1 MNSERIRIFD
11 TTLRDGE
18 QSPGCSM
25 NLNEKLTLARQLE
38 RLQVDVIEAGF
49 PIASEGDF
57 ASVQAVAREVRGV
70 TVCGLSRTAPK
81 DIERAAEALEDA
93 ASPRIHTFIATSD
106 IHLEHKLRMSREQV
120 LEEVQRAVIQARGF
134 VDDVEFSAEDATRSD
149 PDYLVEVF
157 SAAVAAGATT
167 LNVPDTVGYT
177 TPDEYARL
185 IHLLRERVEG
195 AGDVVFSV
203 HCHNDL
209 GLAVANS
216 LAAVG
221 AGARQVECT
230 VNGIGER
237 AGNTSLEEVVMA
249 IRTRRDIYA
258 AVDTEIKTSEIYSAS
273 RLLSSITG
281 VAVQPNKAIVGDNA
295 FAHEAGIHQD
305 GVLKAAITYE
315 ILTPESIGRASNE
328 IVLGKHSGRHAFRE
342 RLDELGL
349 DVDVGGKGEGD
360 EFERAF
366 RRFKDLADA
375 KKTIF
380 NEDIEAIVA
389 DMVETEGDRFE
400 LGELSIT
407 CGTFGTPSATV
418 ELIVDG
424 EPTKST
430 ALGVGPVD
438 AIFKGISELAETK
451 SVLEKYQVHAV
462 TAGLDALGEV
472 SVTISEDGR
481 RVIGR
486 GAHEDVLVA
495 SGKAYVHA
503 LNKLEWHKRRR
514 QVSAPKGI

>member
-1 MNSERIRIFD
+1 MSDERIRIFD

-25 NLNEKLTLARQLE
+25 NINEKVTLARQLE
-38 RLQVDVIEAGF
+38 RLGVDVIEAGF

-57 ASVQAVAREVRGV
+57 AAVQAVARELSEPI
-70 TVCGLSRTAPK
+70 VCGLARTGSE
-81 DIERAAEALEDA
+81 DIERAARALEDA
-93 ASPRIHTFIATSD
+93 KKPRIHTFIATSD
-106 IHLEHKLRMSREQV
+106 IHLEHKLRMSRERV
-120 LEEVQRAVIQARGF
+120 LEEVDRAVRQARDY

-149 PDYLVEVF
+149 RDYLVHAF
-157 SAAVAAGATT
+157 RVAIEAGATT

-177 TPDEYARL
+177 TPQEYAEL
-185 IHLLRERVEG
+185 IAYLKEWVPGSES
-195 AGDVVFSV
+195 AVFSV

-216 LAAVG
+216 LAAIR

-237 AGNTSLEEVVMA
+237 AGNTSMEELVMA
-249 IRTRRDIYA
+249 MKTRREVFEGLETGI
-258 AVDTEIKTSEIYSAS
+258 VTTEIYPAS
-273 RLLSSITG
+273 RLLSTITG
-281 VAVQPNKAIVGDNA
+281 VMVQPNKAIVGDNA

-315 ILTPESIGRASNE
+315 ILTPASIGKASNE
-328 IVLGKHSGRHAFRE
+328 LVLGKHSGRHAFRD
-342 RLDELGL
+342 RLLELGFEL
-349 DVDVGGKGEGD
+349 EAE
-360 EFERAF
+360 EFERSF

-389 DMVETEGDRFE
+389 DMVENSDDRFE

-407 CGTFGTPSATV
+407 CGTFGKPSATV
-418 ELIVDG
+418 EIVVDG
-424 EPTKST
+424 EAHKTT

-438 AIFKGISELAETK
+438 AIFKGISELTETK
-451 SVLEKYQVHAV
+451 SHLEKYQVHAV
-462 TAGLDALGEV
+462 TSGLDALGEV
-472 SVTISEDGR
+472 SVTVSEEGR

-503 LNKLEWHKRRR
+503 LNRLEWHKLRR
-514 QVSAPKGI
+514 QVEAPKGI

>member
-1 MNSERIRIFD
+1 M
-11 TTLRDGE
+11 
-18 QSPGCSM
+18 
-25 NLNEKLTLARQLE
+25 
-38 RLQVDVIEAGF
+38 
-49 PIASEGDF
+49 
-57 ASVQAVAREVRGV
+57 
-70 TVCGLSRTAPK
+70 
-81 DIERAAEALEDA
+81 DIERAAEALEEA

-106 IHLEHKLRMSREQV
+106 IHLEHKLRMSRQQV
-120 LEEVQRAVIQARGF
+120 LEEVQRAVTQARGY

-157 SAAVAAGATT
+157 SAAAAAGATT

-177 TPDEYARL
+177 TPDEYSRL
-185 IHLLRERVEG
+185 IHLLRERVTG
-195 AGDVVFSV
+195 AADVVFSV

-237 AGNTSLEEVVMA
+237 AGNTSLEEFVMA
-249 IRTRRDIYA
+249 IRTRRDTYA
-258 AVDTEIKTSEIYSAS
+258 AIDTDIKTTEIYPAS

-315 ILTPESIGRASNE
+315 IITPESIGRASNE

-349 DVDVGGKGEGD
+349 EVGVGGKGD

-424 EPTKST
+424 ERTKNT

-438 AIFKGISELAETK
+438 AIFKGISELTETK
-451 SVLEKYQVHAV
+451 STLEKYQVHAV